1 MGVAASSTRSTM
13 SSFSLLAGAFCLFSL
28 ALICEG
34 TLKED
39 FCTDVSFWDVIKY
52 TSTTAKCC
60 DTVLKEDCLTKTE
73 RVCEDATEIK
83 CNTVGWAEC
92 TTKIWPS
99 QGKKC
104 HVTYKGFPYKD
115 CKEEKY
121 SVQHHK
127 EVSECHTVT
136 KDNCV
141 TDWNIDEHGNKVW
154 GGKEKCEPVTWEEC
168 KIVKKPVDFPAV
180 KTNCEVAAT
189 IKWADFVQGS
199 TEVIEMKQS
208 CEVKS
213 SVNCYPV
220 KVNNCV
226 DVTFTE
232 CEMKARDSC
241 YSQTVYEPQQEK
253 IHQKKCLTYTI
264 L

>member
-1 MGVAASSTRSTM
+1 MGIVVTSSTRVQPCLPSI
-13 SSFSLLAGAFCLFSL
+13 SSLLSL

-39 FCTDVSFWDVIKY
+39 LCTDVSFWDVIKY

-60 DTVLKEDCLTKTE
+60 DTVLKEDCITKTE

-83 CNTVGWAEC
+83 CNTVGWAGC

-104 HVTYKGFPYKD
+104 YVTYKDFPYKD

-127 EVSECHTVT
+127 EVPECKTVT

-154 GGKEKCEPVTWEEC
+154 GGKEKCEPVSWEEC
-168 KIVKKPVDFPAV
+168 KIVKKAVDFPAV
-180 KTNCEVAAT
+180 KTNCDTVAT

-199 TEVIEMKQS
+199 TEVVEMKQS

-213 SVNCYPV
+213 SVNCRPV
-220 KVNNCV
+220 TVNNCV
-226 DVTFTE
+226 DVRFTE
-232 CEMKARDSC
+232 CELKGQDSC
-241 YSQTVYEPQQEK
+241 YSQTVYEPEQEK
-253 IHQKKCLTYTI
+253 IHQKKCLA
-264 L
+264 

>member
-1 MGVAASSTRSTM
+1 MGIVAASSTSSTM

-28 ALICEG
+28 AFVCEG

-60 DTVLKEDCLTKTE
+60 DTVLKEECKAKTE

-104 HVTYKGFPYKD
+104 HVTYKDFPYKD

-127 EVSECHTVT
+127 EVPECHTVT
-136 KDNCV
+136 K
-141 TDWNIDEHGNKVW
+141 
-154 GGKEKCEPVTWEEC
+154 
-168 KIVKKPVDFPAV
+168 
-180 KTNCEVAAT
+180 KTVSLT
-189 IKWADFVQGS
+189 GTSMS
-199 TEVIEMKQS
+199 TETRFGE
-208 CEVKS
+208 
-213 SVNCYPV
+213 
-220 KVNNCV
+220 
-226 DVTFTE
+226 
-232 CEMKARDSC
+232 ARRRAS
-241 YSQTVYEPQQEK
+241 P
-253 IHQKKCLTYTI
+253 CLGRSARS
-264 L
+264 LRRPWPSPP

>member
-1 MGVAASSTRSTM
+1 MGVTGTAARIM
-13 SSFSLLAGAFCLFSL
+13 SSFSLISVVFGLFSVTYL
-28 ALICEG
+28 CEA

-60 DTVLKEDCLTKTE
+60 DTVVKEECKTRSE

-92 TTKIWPS
+92 ATKIWPS

-104 HVTYKGFPYKD
+104 HVTYKDFSYRD

-127 EVSECHTVT
+127 EV
-136 KDNCV
+136 
-141 TDWNIDEHGNKVW
+141 
-154 GGKEKCEPVTWEEC
+154 PEC
-168 KIVKKPVDFPAV
+168 KIVTKPVDFPAV
-180 KTNCEVAAT
+180 RTNCEVAAT

-199 TEVIEMKQS
+199 TEIVEMKQT

-213 SVNCYPV
+213 SAHCYPV

-253 IHQKKCLTYTI
+253 IHQKKCLT
-264 L
+264 

>member
-1 MGVAASSTRSTM
+1 MGIVVTSSTSSTM
-13 SSFSLLAGAFCLFSL
+13 STFNLLSIAFGLFSL

-60 DTVLKEDCLTKTE
+60 DTVLKEDCITKTE

-92 TTKIWPS
+92 ATKIWPS

-104 HVTYKGFPYKD
+104 HVTYKDVPE
-115 CKEEKY
+115 CK
-121 SVQHHK
+121 
-127 EVSECHTVT
+127 TVT

-141 TDWNIDEHGNKVW
+141 TDWNIDANGNKVW

-168 KIVKKPVDFPAV
+168 KIVTKPVDFPAV
-180 KTNCEVAAT
+180 KTNCEIAAN
-189 IKWADFVQGS
+189 IKWADFVQG
-199 TEVIEMKQS
+199 TTQVVEMKQS

-213 SVNCYPV
+213 SVNCRPV
-220 KVNNCV
+220 TVNNCV
-226 DVTFTE
+226 EVRFTE
-232 CEMKARDSC
+232 CELKAQDSC

-253 IHQKKCLTYTI
+253 IHQKKCLT
-264 L
+264 